1 MTSKKILDIIN
12 DESKIFSI
20 QELGKITLELRKD
33 VCREQKEIAEKTDVK
48 SKAKKIWLSG
58 EENAFK
64 IILDLCQRSSNI
76 CGTEASKSNIEILS
90 GVAWVD
96 RAGTQFTLRDIS
108 DDYLINIIGFV
119 VRGGGYREYRTLSNI
134 QTIYDEAIN
143 RGLKPI
149 FSWKEVEES
158 IRSYAK

>member
-33 VCREQKEIAEKTDVK
+33 VCREQKKIAEKTDVK

-64 IILDLCQRSSNI
+64 IYCWKRYSEAEHLFPLRWSHYI
-76 CGTEASKSNIEILS
+76 CLF
-90 GVAWVD
+90 
-96 RAGTQFTLRDIS
+96 R
-108 DDYLINIIGFV
+108 
-119 VRGGGYREYRTLSNI
+119 
-134 QTIYDEAIN
+134 
-143 RGLKPI
+143 
-149 FSWKEVEES
+149 
-158 IRSYAK
+158 